1 MDNLTTTPQVGETC
15 LSAQELHV
23 YRHVDS
29 EKLQSKAL
37 SACTALTNS
46 GIRARGTVASL
57 EVAHEKALVTAKR
70 IPAGGVLW
78 IA

>member
-1 MDNLTTTPQVGETC
+1 MTNLTTTPQTGETC

-29 EKLQSKAL
+29 DKLQSKAL
-37 SACTALTNS
+37 FTGTTLTNS
-46 GIRARGTVASL
+46 GIGARGSVANP
-57 EVAHEKALVTAKR
+57 VATHEKPPVFANRNMV
-70 IPAGGVLW
+70 GGGSW